1 MRSLTVNP
9 LADREDA
16 AINGMNAAL
25 GVILLI
31 SPWLLGFAA
40 EPAAT
45 WSAVIG
51 GVIAAAALAAF
62 TRLLEWEEWV
72 NLVAGLCVAAS
83 PWLIGFL
90 HPLRPRRGRIS
101 PSGCRSPC
109 WRPSSFGGFTERR
122 PRVAPERAG
131 AERAGTVRVLPS
143 SGSRPRASAA
153 RAVKRHTW

>member
-1 MRSLTVNP
+1 MNPLTVNP
-9 LADREDA
+9 PADREDA

-31 SPWLLGFAA
+31 SPWLLGFGGAGRDLERRHRRRRQCGRCA
-40 EPAAT
+40 RRLHP
-45 WSAVIG
+45 SARMG
-51 GVIAAAALAAF
+51 GVGQPRGRAVRCRFALAH
-62 TRLLEWEEWV
+62 R
-72 NLVAGLCVAAS
+72 
-83 PWLIGFL
+83 L

-131 AERAGTVRVLPS
+131 ERAGTVRVLPS

>member
-1 MRSLTVNP
+1 MNPLTVNP

-51 GVIAAAALAAF
+51 GAVCSNGRSGSTSWPGCALPLRPGSSA
-62 TRLLEWEEWV
+62 
-72 NLVAGLCVAAS
+72 
-83 PWLIGFL
+83 L
-90 HPLRPRRGRIS
+90 HPRRPRRGRIS